1 MFEFINKLR
10 PKDHSFTRRLT
21 AAFFVLVCL
30 GFLWPTY
37 FMSSS
42 AKLVDSVG
50 MKFVLIPS
58 GEFWMGNKDTAL
70 ELIKDFP
77 KYEVSQI
84 VQLDDER
91 PLHHVKI
98 SKDFY
103 LGVNEVTL
111 GQFAR
116 FLSETNYLPE
126 SVKDGKGAYGYVK
139 RGDQRQ
145 AADVSILAGPAS
157 EFSFMN
163 TGFDQS
169 QDHPVVNVS
178 WNDAMAMAAWLTEK
192 EGVRYRL
199 PTEAEWEY
207 ACLANQQKRYSQS
220 NRPEDLSDIANTFD
234 QEAASTWSPAD
245 ELASDGSDGFVFTA
259 PIGSYSANAF
269 GVKDMLG
276 NVSEWVV
283 DDYDPHYYYHSL
295 LTDPQ
300 GPETNG
306 DKVHRGGAWNT
317 SSLDARCASRSHAA
331 PSGRHPTLGFRL
343 VREAS

>member
-1 MFEFINKLR
+1 MFEFINKLNL
-10 PKDHSFTRRLT
+10 KDHSFASRLI
-21 AAFFVLVCL
+21 AVIFALACL
-30 GFLWPTY
+30 GPLWPTY
-37 FMSSS
+37 FISSS

-58 GEFWMGNKDTAL
+58 GEFFMGNKDTTL

-77 KYEVSQI
+77 KYEVSRI
-84 VQLDDER
+84 VALDDER
-91 PLHHVKI
+91 PLHQVKV
-98 SKDFY
+98 SQSFY

-111 GQFAR
+111 GQFAK

-126 SVKDGKGAYGYVK
+126 SMNDGKGAYGYVK
-139 RGDQRQ
+139 PDDQSQRVD
-145 AADVSILAGPAS
+145 ATIFAGPVP
-157 EFSFMN
+157 EFSLMN
-163 TGFDQS
+163 PGFDQS
-169 QDHPVVNVS
+169 PDHPVVNVS
-178 WNDAMAMAAWLTEK
+178 WNDALAMAAWLTEK

-220 NRPEDLSDIANTFD
+220 NHPDDLSGIGNTFD
-234 QEAASTWSPAD
+234 QEAASAWSPAD
-245 ELASDGSDGFVFTA
+245 ELALDESDGFVFTG
-259 PIGSYSANAF
+259 PVGSYEANAF

-276 NVSEWVV
+276 NVSEWVA
-283 DDYDPHYYYHSL
+283 DGYDPHYYYHSL

-300 GPETNG
+300 GSEMNV
-306 DKVHRGGAWNT
+306 DRVHRGGAWNT

>member
-1 MFEFINKLR
+1 M
-10 PKDHSFTRRLT
+10 
-21 AAFFVLVCL
+21 AAFFALVCL
-30 GFLWPTY
+30 GPLWPTY
-37 FMSSS
+37 FISPSS
-42 AKLVDSVG
+42 KLVDSIG

-58 GEFWMGNKDTAL
+58 GEFLMGNKDTAL

-84 VQLDDER
+84 VKLDDER
-91 PLHHVKI
+91 PLHQVKI

-103 LGVNEVTL
+103 LGVHEVTV

-126 SVKDGKGAYGYVK
+126 SIKDGKGAYGYVS
-139 RGDQRQ
+139 RDDQSLRMGTT
-145 AADVSILAGPAS
+145 VFVGPAT
-157 EFSFMN
+157 EFSPMN
-163 TGFDQS
+163 PGFDQS
-169 QDHPVVNVS
+169 PDHPVVNVS
-178 WNDAMAMAAWLTEK
+178 WNDALAMAAWLTEK

-220 NRPEDLSDIANTFD
+220 NHPDDLADFANTFD
-234 QEAASTWSPAD
+234 QEATSTWNPSD

-259 PIGSYSANAF
+259 PTGSYAANAF

-276 NVSEWVV
+276 NVSEWVF

-300 GPETNG
+300 GPETNS

-317 SSLDARCASRSHAA
+317 SPIDSRCASRKYSK
-331 PSGRHPTLGFRL
+331 PSSRHPALGFRL